1 MNLLPLFQQ
10 LEASPIG
17 EAIRGSLWMFPVI
30 EAVHLMAFAA
40 LGGTILLVDLNLV
53 GIVLKRRP
61 TDEIARAARPWF
73 LGSLLVMLA
82 TGVLLFL
89 SESVK
94 CYYSV
99 PFWIKMASLLLAL
112 VFTFTVRWRVA
123 AAHHTT
129 GAWRRVLA
137 GIVSMIFWAGVA
149 WGGRWIGFSG

>member
-1 MNLLPLFQQ
+1 MNLLPLFQR
-10 LEASPIG
+10 LEASSIG

-30 EAVHLMAFAA
+30 EAFHLMAFAA

-53 GIVLKRRP
+53 GIVLKGRP

-89 SESVK
+89 SESVQ

-99 PFWIKMASLLLAL
+99 PFWIKMASLLVAL

-123 AAHHTT
+123 AANHTT
-129 GAWRRVLA
+129 GAWQRVLA

>member
-10 LEASPIG
+10 LEASSIG

-30 EAVHLMAFAA
+30 EAFHLMAFAA

-53 GIVLKRRP
+53 GIVLKGRP

-123 AAHHTT
+123 GAQHTT
-129 GAWRRVLA
+129 GAWQRVLA

>member
-10 LEASPIG
+10 LEASSIG

-30 EAVHLMAFAA
+30 EAFHLMAFAA

-53 GIVLKRRP
+53 GIVLKGRP
-61 TDEIARAARPWF
+61 TDEIARAALPWF

-112 VFTFTVRWRVA
+112 VFTFTVRRRVA

-129 GAWRRVLA
+129 GEWRRVLA

>member
-10 LEASPIG
+10 LEASSIG
-17 EAIRGSLWMFPVI
+17 EAIRGSPWMFPVI
-30 EAVHLMAFAA
+30 EAFHLMAFAA

-53 GIVLKRRP
+53 GIVLKGRP

-94 CYYSV
+94 CYYSM

-112 VFTFTVRWRVA
+112 VFTVTVRWRVA

-129 GAWRRVLA
+129 GDWRRVLA

-149 WGGRWIGFSG
+149 WGGRWIGFS